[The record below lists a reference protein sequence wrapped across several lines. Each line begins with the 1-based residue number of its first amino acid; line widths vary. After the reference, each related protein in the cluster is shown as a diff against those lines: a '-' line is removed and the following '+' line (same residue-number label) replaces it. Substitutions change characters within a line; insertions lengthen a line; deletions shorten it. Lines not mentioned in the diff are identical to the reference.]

1 MILLF
6 YIDKRL
12 EKVLKEYIDVEVFNI
27 TNRVVNNIILR
38 NNFTGKYLIIDE
50 NTNNISYDTKVI
62 NEYVD
67 LITKKIEKKVYNFD
81 MNGDFFNSKMKY
93 KDIHDGV
100 IYNVMFSSIRKSTLF
115 SSLGPSIPI
124 KLKFIGNVKSKIKTE
139 IREYGINNMLVNL
152 ILIVNVKMRISFPFT
167 SNEQVITIEQPLS
180 IDIIRGDVPNY
191 YKNSW
196 YMI

>member
-124 KLKFIGNVKSKIKTE
+124 KLKLIGNVKSKIKTE

-167 SNEQVITIEQPLS
+167 SIYICLPFIKLKNKVISLFIEFKLLLF
-180 IDIIRGDVPNY
+180 ILFL
-191 YKNSW
+191 
-196 YMI
+196 

>member
-191 YKNSW
+191 YKNS
-196 YMI
+196 

>member
-81 MNGDFFNSKMKY
+81 MNGDFF
-93 KDIHDGV
+93 
-100 IYNVMFSSIRKSTLF
+100 IY
-115 SSLGPSIPI
+115 
-124 KLKFIGNVKSKIKTE
+124 
-139 IREYGINNMLVNL
+139 
-152 ILIVNVKMRISFPFT
+152 
-167 SNEQVITIEQPLS
+167 
-180 IDIIRGDVPNY
+180 
-191 YKNSW
+191 
-196 YMI
+196 

>member
-81 MNGDFFNSKMKY
+81 MNGDFFNNKMKY

-191 YKNSW
+191 YKNS
-196 YMI
+196 

>member
-67 LITKKIEKKVYNFD
+67 LITKKIEEKIYNFD
-81 MNGDFFNSKMKY
+81 MSGDFFNSKMKY

-191 YKNSW
+191 YKNS
-196 YMI
+196 

>member
-1 MILLF
+1 LILLF

-191 YKNSW
+191 YKNS
-196 YMI
+196 